1 MPTSLDPTPPLP
13 EVDGWFACAMR
24 GLLPPRCL
32 LCGAEG
38 RGACDLCAACELALP
53 RNDACCARCALPL
66 ARSVALCGACL
77 RQAPLWDEA
86 RVPLRYADPLDT
98 LVLRLKFGGDLAAGR
113 LLSQCMAA
121 ALGGAELPDAIVPVP
136 LSRRRLAQRGY
147 NQALELARLVA
158 RGLRV
163 PLAPGCLRRARDTA
177 PQAEL
182 DAAAR
187 RANLRGAFVAPAPSA
202 LRGLHLALFDDVV
215 TTGATAG
222 ECARVLRAAGATR
235 VSLWAI
241 ARAP

>member
-1 MPTSLDPTPPLP
+1 MPPSPDPTTRLP
-13 EVDGWFACAMR
+13 EVDAWFGRAMR
-24 GLLPPRCL
+24 WILPPRCL

-38 RGACDLCAACELALP
+38 RDARDLCADCEVALP

-66 ARSVALCGACL
+66 GAAAALCGACVGK
-77 RQAPLWDEA
+77 PPPWDEA

-121 ALGGAELPDAIVPVP
+121 SLQRDERPDAIVPVP
-136 LSRRRLAQRGY
+136 LSRQRLAQRGY

-163 PLAPGCLRRARDTA
+163 PLASRWLQRTRDTP

-187 RANLRGAFVAPAPSA
+187 RANLRGAFAAPAPAA

-222 ECARVLRAAGATR
+222 ECARVLRAAGAAR
-235 VSLWAI
+235 ISLWAV